1 MIKDMKFEEA
11 MECLEDITRKLES
24 GQLPLEESMTEYE
37 RAVELIKIC
46 NAKLEA
52 AEKKV
57 KILIEAPDG
66 TVSVKDFIGGDAN

>member
-1 MIKDMKFEEA
+1 MIKDMRFEEA

-24 GQLPLEESMTEYE
+24 GQLPLEESIREYE

-57 KILIEAPDG
+57 KMLIEAPDG
-66 TVSVKDFIGGDAN
+66 TVSVQDFARSDAN